1 MRGLHSLESRFK
13 TQQNTLNWKCGEEL
27 SSLFLKYE
35 KCLKLSSRF
44 SRVLNDIRVDELDY
58 SKYFLAVW

>member
-13 TQQNTLNWKCGEEL
+13 TQQNTLNWKCGNEL

-44 SRVLNDIRVDELDY
+44 SGVLNDIRVDELD
-58 SKYFLAVW
+58 

>member
-13 TQQNTLNWKCGEEL
+13 TQQNTLKTHWKCGEEL

-44 SRVLNDIRVDELDY
+44 SRVLNDIRVDELD
-58 SKYFLAVW
+58 